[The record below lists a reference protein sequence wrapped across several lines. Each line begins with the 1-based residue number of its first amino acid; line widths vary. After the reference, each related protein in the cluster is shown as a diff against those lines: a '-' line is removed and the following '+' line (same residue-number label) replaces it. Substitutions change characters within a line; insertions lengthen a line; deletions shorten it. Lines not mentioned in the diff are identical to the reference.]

1 MRRWLLKWWEPCKPM
16 ESKKNLIRRSQI
28 FKEHES
34 KNYVQWMIGTTR
46 LTLFFAGDSL
56 QPGEQHTKD
65 RHKFCVDK
73 IWSMGMNGYSI
84 INLFVMAKAA
94 VQTTQYQT
102 MGVPN
107 LHSFITKPNSYVL
120 LVNRSPL
127 WNKGLLFTTISD
139 RFMQHAVWSF
149 LSPESSLVVHLRT
162 PSNASLLWSYK
173 H

>member
-1 MRRWLLKWWEPCKPM
+1 M

-73 IWSMGMNGYSI
+73 I
-84 INLFVMAKAA
+84 
-94 VQTTQYQT
+94 
-102 MGVPN
+102 
-107 LHSFITKPNSYVL
+107 
-120 LVNRSPL
+120 
-127 WNKGLLFTTISD
+127 
-139 RFMQHAVWSF
+139 
-149 LSPESSLVVHLRT
+149 
-162 PSNASLLWSYK
+162 
-173 H
+173 